1 MDSVPLHH
9 PHAMVSSLE
18 AKPSFD
24 DDDKIAPFACADIA
38 RLGDFPN
45 DVGVTCCKGN
55 KPNAPNQD
63 TAKAM
68 CCEEWAV
75 YSVFDGHGPYGH
87 VISEAAKNHLL
98 SSFCSDP
105 RKMTHTDE
113 TLRRCF
119 ADTQKHLSSLT
130 VTSPQG
136 KPTKTAF
143 LSGTTCTVAVHDKK
157 DNKLT
162 IAHLGD
168 SRAILG
174 VSADGNFTDLITL
187 TEDHKP
193 EVPSE
198 RARIEA
204 ATPPGR
210 VLANA
215 HGDFRLFTQKSDQ
228 FPNLAMSRALG
239 DLYAHKNA
247 GLTAEPDILHIDLT
261 TYFSKSQVVQLLM
274 CSDGVSEF
282 LADEESFNMIQNSS
296 DVQTACN
303 LIADESRS
311 RWLENTGGHVCD
323 DIPSLLAFLSPSE
336 DHTLSGGVSAP
347 AHADSTCCS
356 AAIEDASAFVKDD
369 KCIPD
374 GAQPGSDDDTA
385 RVAVEV
391 HEHSEDAMVVKAIPE
406 PASVVSDDATASGE
420 VTLKETSVGDTAVKT
435 SPEGAAPASA
445 DKASASV
452 TVDEVIAADMAVEAN
467 PEVQSPVEVDGAANV
482 MVEVHD
488 DAADKAVSPLQGG
501 VSAPAYDDADST
513 TSKALTAI
521 EADSA
526 ATSDASAGL
535 AVAAKTTMIAN
546 EDETAAELRNEDGT
560 RTVSISVQA
569 KAEFGDSIKVV
580 GSCAELGAWNV
591 DSAPCMFGGDYPTW
605 RLEFPAS
612 TEAVEYKMVHISART
627 GARTWEDFEGNRL
640 LSPGTHHVEATFGCT
655 DSHAKA
661 DVKED
666 GCPFTCSDDDAETRA
681 PTKRT
686 ESTFSSWSAERT
698 HSTDSANSG
707 EGKLVSVSVVK
718 ETLYGDMIK
727 IVGSSPQLGS
737 WDVQLAPS
745 LSGDAHPLWRL
756 AVDVGDDPVVEFK
769 FILVAKDGSVTWE
782 SLPENRRLHR
792 ESGASDRV
800 VTAVFNH

>member
-1 MDSVPLHH
+1 
-9 PHAMVSSLE
+9 MVSSLE

-24 DDDKIAPFACADIA
+24 DDDQFAPYTVKDITCV
-38 RLGDFPN
+38 GDFPS
-45 DVGVTCCKGN
+45 DVGVSCCKGN

-63 TAKAM
+63 TAKAISV
-68 CCEEWAV
+68 EKEWAV

-87 VISEAAKNHLL
+87 IIAEAAKDSLL
-98 SSFCSDP
+98 HIFTSDP
-105 RKMTHTDE
+105 RKITHTEE

-119 ADTQKHLSSLT
+119 SDTQKHLSSLT
-130 VTSPQG
+130 MTSPQG
-136 KPTKTAF
+136 KPTQTAL

-591 DSAPCMFGGDYPTW
+591 DNAPCMFGGDYPTW
-605 RLEFPAS
+605 RLKLRAS

-627 GARTWEDFEGNRL
+627 GARTWEWFEGNRL
-640 LSPGTHHVEATFGCT
+640 LRPGTYHVDTTFGYT
-655 DSHAKA
+655 ESQADSKG
-661 DVKED
+661 D
-666 GCPFTCSDDDAETRA
+666 GASTTGGDDDVDTRA
-681 PTKRT
+681 STKRT
-686 ESTFSSWSAERT
+686 ASTFSSWSRGRT
-698 HSTDSANSG
+698 ESTESASSG
-707 EGKLVSVSVVK
+707 ADKLVSVSVMK
-718 ETLYGDMIK
+718 ETKFGDVIK
-727 IVGSSPQLGS
+727 IVGSSSQLGS

-745 LSGDAHPLWRL
+745 LSGDAHPMWRL
-756 AVDVGDDPVVEFK
+756 AVDFGDEPVVEFK
-769 FILVAKDGSVTWE
+769 FVHVAKDGSVTWE
-782 SLPENRRLHR
+782 SLRENRRLLR
-792 ESGASDRV
+792 ECGATDRV

>member
-174 VSADGNFTDLITL
+174 VSSDGNVTDLITL

-193 EVPSE
+193 EVAGE

-215 HGDFRLFTQKSDQ
+215 HGDFRLFAHNSDQ

-239 DLYAHKNA
+239 DMYAHKNA

-261 TYFSKSQVVQLLM
+261 TYFSKSQAVQLLM

-282 LADEESFNMIQNSS
+282 LADEEIFGIIQNSS
-296 DVQTACN
+296 DVHTACN
-303 LIADESRS
+303 LIANESRS
-311 RWLENTGGHVCD
+311 RWLENTSGCVCD
-323 DIPSLLAFLSPSE
+323 DITSLLALLSPAE
-336 DHTLSGGVSAP
+336 DHTLPAGVSAP
-347 AHADSTCCS
+347 ARADSIWCS
-356 AAIEDASAFVKDD
+356 AAIKDTSEVEKDD
-369 KCIPD
+369 KSNAD
-374 GAQPGSDDDTA
+374 GAQTGADDDTVSIA
-385 RVAVEV
+385 VAV
-391 HEHSEDAMVVKAIPE
+391 HRNSEDAMVVKAIPQ
-406 PASVVSDDATASGE
+406 SVTGVSDDATASAE
-420 VTLKETSVGDTAVKT
+420 VTLKETIVRDMAVKT
-435 SPEGAAPASA
+435 IPEGFAAASEG
-445 DKASASV
+445 KASTKV
-452 TVDEVIAADMAVEAN
+452 TSDEVIAADMTIRAN
-467 PEVQSPVEVDGAANV
+467 PETLTSAEVDSAAN
-482 MVEVHD
+482 MMDEGRD
-488 DAADKAVSPLQGG
+488 EAAGKAVNHFEGG
-501 VSAPAYDDADST
+501 VSAPAHDDADST
-513 TSKALTAI
+513 SGKALPTTL
-521 EADSA
+521 EAASVV
-526 ATSDASAGL
+526 TSDASARL
-535 AVAAKTTMIAN
+535 AFETQTTKIAN
-546 EDETAAELRNEDGT
+546 EGETAAVLRNDSECT
-560 RTVSISVQA
+560 RLVSISVKA
-569 KAEFGDSIKVV
+569 TAEFGDSIKVV
-580 GSCAELGAWNV
+580 GSCAQLGAWNV
-591 DSAPCMFGGDYPTW
+591 EDAPCMCGGDYPTW
-605 RLEFPAS
+605 RLEFLAS
-612 TEAVEYKMVHISART
+612 TEAVEYKLVHLSART
-627 GARTWEDFEGNRL
+627 GARTWESFEGNRL
-640 LSPGTHHVEATFGCT
+640 LSPGTYHVDTAFGST
-655 DSHAKA
+655 DSEGDSKGDGFPATCGDE
-661 DVKED
+661 DV
-666 GCPFTCSDDDAETRA
+666 ETRA
-681 PTKRT
+681 STKGAS
-686 ESTFSSWSAERT
+686 STFSSWSGGR
-698 HSTDSANSG
+698 TDSTRSADSA
-707 EGKLVSVSVVK
+707 EDKLISFTVVK
-718 ETLYGDMIK
+718 ETHYGEVIK